1 MMQINIIDY
10 LLQFQNQDIIYVP
23 NPGNAGDVLIAYAT
37 LQLFDQLNINYQI
50 HNHTTK
56 FDNKVI
62 LYGGG
67 GNLINKY
74 GAAQNFLLRNHENNQ
89 IIVLPHTVYGIDD
102 TLKKLSDNVSIIC
115 REKISYEYVKTVSN
129 IKEVL
134 LSHDI
139 ALLTKIPE
147 IYLGRK
153 TELSANCFRKDAEKT
168 DIVIPPNNK
177 DYSALTTFLNYQL
190 NNKDTIN
197 YVANVFLN
205 SLSIFKTINTNRVHI
220 AIAGILLGSNVNLYN
235 NSYFKC
241 QAIFDHSLKDKYDN
255 IKFMG

>member
-1 MMQINIIDY
+1 MEINMLEY
-10 LLQFQNQDIIYVP
+10 LLQFQDQDIIYVP

-37 LQLFDQLNINYQI
+37 LQLFDQLNIKYQI
-50 HNHTTK
+50 CSSSNK
-56 FDNKVI
+56 FDNEVI

-67 GNLINKY
+67 GNLISKY
-74 GAAQNFLLRNHENNQ
+74 GAAKNFILRNHENNR

-102 TLKKLSDNVSIIC
+102 SIKKMSSNVSIIC
-115 REKISYEYVKTVSN
+115 REKISYEYVKTASN

-147 IYLGRK
+147 IYLNKK
-153 TELSANCFRKDAEKT
+153 TELTANCFRKDAEKT
-168 DIVIPPNNK
+168 DIEIPPNNK
-177 DYSALTTFLNYQL
+177 DYSGLMSFPNYQL
-190 NNKDTIN
+190 NDKYTIN

-220 AIAGILLGSNVNLYN
+220 AIAGVLLGANVNLYS

-241 QAIFDHSLKDKYDN
+241 RAIFNHSLKDKYDN
-255 IKFMG
+255 ITFIG